1 MKNDPYSKAF
11 GKKYKMTSNR
21 TCIICN
27 NTANSR
33 EHIFPAAFGGR
44 VVNKSIY
51 CSTHNGAFSRH
62 VVSLDKELDILNSAI
77 GVIPDR
83 KNSIKETRLKDSM
96 NEEYV
101 YTKDYIK
108 LAAPS
113 ALDIT
118 PKTGIEQ
125 MQLRF
130 ADHMQAQK
138 WMDEQKKKG
147 YEFKNSSYG
156 KVTKTMFVEPMKKTM
171 DLGNEKFMLGVL
183 YIAFTFLAHH
193 YPHIARAKEL
203 QSVKDILNN
212 DEDTKDIVFWENSDK
227 LDFFG
232 KNRFEFG
239 HIIAIGKMK
248 DSNKIGAIV
257 SFFGKIS
264 FAVNLAEPNS
274 DILNEFQTIVSFIN
288 PLEKDVKNSTVTQK
302 LDLQINLSNKE
313 ESKKYLNS
321 LRSGEISNPIEKIL
335 SLATT
340 KVLNQDMENIYNK
353 LQKSIEISSPT
364 SYALVVEILS
374 EYEQRILNLITYTI
388 DDFCEFSVDLDENFK
403 IALKQLIKE
412 DENGNK
418 GLNELSFYFLE
429 LVKQMIAYEVHKSM
443 ISDSLTTEFL
453 EELFTREKG
462 VYVVM
467 DSVFMLMEGKIIN
480 E

>member
-1 MKNDPYSKAF
+1 M
-11 GKKYKMTSNR
+11 
-21 TCIICN
+21 
-27 NTANSR
+27 
-33 EHIFPAAFGGR
+33 
-44 VVNKSIY
+44 
-51 CSTHNGAFSRH
+51 
-62 VVSLDKELDILNSAI
+62 
-77 GVIPDR
+77 
-83 KNSIKETRLKDSM
+83 
-96 NEEYV
+96 
-101 YTKDYIK
+101 
-108 LAAPS
+108 
-113 ALDIT
+113 
-118 PKTGIEQ
+118 
-125 MQLRF
+125 
-130 ADHMQAQK
+130 
-138 WMDEQKKKG
+138 
-147 YEFKNSSYG
+147 
-156 KVTKTMFVEPMKKTM
+156 
-171 DLGNEKFMLGVL
+171 
-183 YIAFTFLAHH
+183 
-193 YPHIARAKEL
+193 
-203 QSVKDILNN
+203 
-212 DEDTKDIVFWENSDK
+212 
-227 LDFFG
+227 
-232 KNRFEFG
+232 
-239 HIIAIGKMK
+239 
-248 DSNKIGAIV
+248 
-257 SFFGKIS
+257 
-264 FAVNLAEPNS
+264 
-274 DILNEFQTIVSFIN
+274 
-288 PLEKDVKNSTVTQK
+288 
-302 LDLQINLSNKE
+302 QINLSNKE

-388 DDFCEFSVDLDENFK
+388 DDFCQFSVDLDENFK

>member
-1 MKNDPYSKAF
+1 
-11 GKKYKMTSNR
+11 MTSNK
-21 TCIICN
+21 TCVICN
-27 NTANSR
+27 NISNSK

-51 CSTHNGAFSRH
+51 CSFHNGEFSRH
-62 VVSLDKELDILNSAI
+62 VVSLDKELDILNSAL
-77 GVIPDR
+77 GVVPDR
-83 KNSIKETRLKDSM
+83 KKSIKETRLKDSM
-96 NEEYV
+96 NEEYI
-101 YTKDYIK
+101 YTKDYMKI
-108 LAAPS
+108 APPM
-113 ALDIT
+113 LNLT
-118 PKTGIEQ
+118 PETNGKQ
-125 MQLRF
+125 MQLQF
-130 ADHMQAQK
+130 ADHSQAQK
-138 WMDEQKKKG
+138 WMDEHKKKG

-193 YPHIARAKEL
+193 YPDIARAKEL

-212 DEDTKDIVFWENSDK
+212 NKDTKDIVFWEDSDK
-227 LDFFG
+227 LDLFG
-232 KNRFEFG
+232 ENPFEFG

-248 DSNKIGAIV
+248 DTNKIGAII
-257 SFFGKIS
+257 SFFGRIS
-264 FAVNLAEPNS
+264 FAVNLAELNS
-274 DILNEFQTIVSFIN
+274 EILNELHTTVSFIN
-288 PLEKDVKNSTVTQK
+288 PLEKEVKKSIVTQK

-388 DDFCEFSVDLDENFK
+388 DDFCQFSVDLDENFK

>member
-1 MKNDPYSKAF
+1 
-11 GKKYKMTSNR
+11 MTSNK
-21 TCIICN
+21 TCIICSN
-27 NTANSR
+27 IANSR

-51 CSTHNGAFSRH
+51 CSFHNCAYSRH
-62 VVSLDKELDILNSAI
+62 VDSLDKELDILNSAI

-83 KNSIKETRLKDSM
+83 KKSIKETRLKDSAS
-96 NEEYV
+96 EEYV
-101 YTKDYIK
+101 YTKDYMK
-108 LAAPS
+108 LASPS
-113 ALDIT
+113 ALDMA
-118 PKTGIEQ
+118 PNSGAEQ

-138 WMDEQKKKG
+138 WMDEQKKRG
-147 YEFKNSSYG
+147 YEFKNTSYG

-171 DLGNEKFMLGVL
+171 DLGNDKFMLGVL
-183 YIAFTFLAHH
+183 YIALTFLAHH

-212 DEDTKDIVFWENSDK
+212 DEDTKDIVLWESSDK
-227 LDFFG
+227 LDLFG
-232 KNRFEFG
+232 ENPFEFG

-248 DSNKIGAIV
+248 DTNKIGAIV
-257 SFFGKIS
+257 SFFGRIS

-288 PLEKDVKNSTVTQK
+288 PLEKDVKKSIATQK
-302 LDLQINLSNKE
+302 HDLQLNLSTTVQ
-313 ESKKYLNS
+313 SKKYLNS
-321 LRSGEISNPIEKIL
+321 LKSGKIKNPIEEIL

-418 GLNELSFYFLE
+418 GLNELSFHFLE
-429 LVKQMIAYEVHKSM
+429 LVKQNIAYEVHNSM
-443 ISDSLTTEFL
+443 VIGSLTTEFL
-453 EELFTREKG
+453 VQLFAKEKG

-467 DSVFMLMEGKIIN
+467 NSVFMLMEGKIN
-480 E
+480 FDFKY

>member
-1 MKNDPYSKAF
+1 
-11 GKKYKMTSNR
+11 MTSNK

-51 CSTHNGAFSRH
+51 CSFHNGAFSRH
-62 VVSLDKELDILNSAI
+62 VDSLDKELDILNSAI

-83 KNSIKETRLKDSM
+83 KKSIKETRLKDSTS
-96 NEEYV
+96 EEYV
-101 YTKDYIK
+101 YTKDYMK
-108 LAAPS
+108 LASPS
-113 ALDIT
+113 ALDMA
-118 PKTGIEQ
+118 PNSGAEQ

-138 WMDEQKKKG
+138 WMDEQKKRG
-147 YEFKNSSYG
+147 YEFKNTSYG

-171 DLGNEKFMLGVL
+171 DLGNDKFMLGVL
-183 YIAFTFLAHH
+183 YIALTFLAHH

-227 LDFFG
+227 LDLFG
-232 KNRFEFG
+232 ENPFEFG

-248 DSNKIGAIV
+248 DTNKIGAIV
-257 SFFGKIS
+257 SFFGRIS

-288 PLEKDVKNSTVTQK
+288 PLEKDVKKSIVTQK

-321 LRSGEISNPIEKIL
+321 LKSGEISNPIEKIL

-340 KVLNQDMENIYNK
+340 KVLNQDIENIYTK
-353 LQKSIEISSPT
+353 LQSIEISSPT

-418 GLNELSFYFLE
+418 GLNELSLYFLE

-443 ISDSLTTEFL
+443 LSDSLTTEFL
-453 EELFTREKG
+453 EELFAKEKG
-462 VYVVM
+462 VYVVLN
-467 DSVFMLMEGKIIN
+467 SAFMLMKGKDTI
-480 E
+480 

>member
-1 MKNDPYSKAF
+1 
-11 GKKYKMTSNR
+11 MTSNK

-51 CSTHNGAFSRH
+51 CSFHNGAYSRH
-62 VVSLDKELDILNSAI
+62 VDSLDKELDILNSAI

-83 KNSIKETRLKDSM
+83 KKSIKETRLKDSAS
-96 NEEYV
+96 EEYV
-101 YTKDYIK
+101 YTKDYMK
-108 LAAPS
+108 LASPS
-113 ALDIT
+113 ALDMA
-118 PKTGIEQ
+118 PNSGAEQ

-130 ADHMQAQK
+130 ADNMQAQK
-138 WMDEQKKKG
+138 WMDEQKKRG
-147 YEFKNSSYG
+147 YEFKNTSYG

-171 DLGNEKFMLGVL
+171 DLGNDKFMLGVL
-183 YIAFTFLAHH
+183 YIALTFLAHH

-227 LDFFG
+227 LDLFG
-232 KNRFEFG
+232 ENPFEFG

-248 DSNKIGAIV
+248 DTNKIGAIV
-257 SFFGKIS
+257 SFFGRIN

-288 PLEKDVKNSTVTQK
+288 PLEKDVKKSIVTQK

-321 LRSGEISNPIEKIL
+321 LKSGEISNPIEKIL

-418 GLNELSFYFLE
+418 GLNELSFHFLE
-429 LVKQMIAYEVHKSM
+429 LVKQNIAYEVHKSM
-443 ISDSLTTEFL
+443 VIGSLTTEFL
-453 EELFTREKG
+453 VELFAKEKG

-467 DSVFMLMEGKIIN
+467 NSFKELLKENGVENSK
-480 E
+480 

>member
-1 MKNDPYSKAF
+1 
-11 GKKYKMTSNR
+11 MTSNK
-21 TCIICN
+21 TCIICSN
-27 NTANSR
+27 IANSK

-51 CSTHNGAFSRH
+51 CSFHNCAYSRH
-62 VVSLDKELDILNSAI
+62 VDSLDKELDILNSAI

-83 KNSIKETRLKDSM
+83 KNSIKETRLKDSAS
-96 NEEYV
+96 EEYV
-101 YTKDYIK
+101 YTKDYMK
-108 LAAPS
+108 LASPS
-113 ALDIT
+113 ALDMA
-118 PKTGIEQ
+118 PNSGAEQ

-138 WMDEQKKKG
+138 WMDEQKKRG
-147 YEFKNSSYG
+147 YEFKNTSYG

-171 DLGNEKFMLGVL
+171 DLGNDKFMLGVL
-183 YIAFTFLAHH
+183 YIALTFLAHH

-227 LDFFG
+227 LDLFG
-232 KNRFEFG
+232 ENPFEFG

-248 DSNKIGAIV
+248 DTNKIGAIV
-257 SFFGKIS
+257 SFFGRIN

-288 PLEKDVKNSTVTQK
+288 PLEKEVKKSIVTQK

-418 GLNELSFYFLE
+418 GLNELSFHFLE
-429 LVKQMIAYEVHKSM
+429 LVKQNIAYEVHNSM
-443 ISDSLTTEFL
+443 VIGSLTTEFL
-453 EELFTREKG
+453 VQLFAKEKG

-467 DSVFMLMEGKIIN
+467 NSFKELLKENGVENSK
-480 E
+480 

>member
-1 MKNDPYSKAF
+1 
-11 GKKYKMTSNR
+11 MTSNK
-21 TCIICN
+21 TCIICSN
-27 NTANSR
+27 IANSK

-51 CSTHNGAFSRH
+51 CSFHNCAYSRH
-62 VVSLDKELDILNSAI
+62 VDSLDKELDILNSAI

-83 KNSIKETRLKDSM
+83 KNSIKETRLKDSAS
-96 NEEYV
+96 EEYV
-101 YTKDYIK
+101 YTKDYMK
-108 LAAPS
+108 LASPS
-113 ALDIT
+113 ALDMA
-118 PKTGIEQ
+118 PNSGAEQ

-138 WMDEQKKKG
+138 WMDEQKKRG
-147 YEFKNSSYG
+147 YEFKNTSYG

-171 DLGNEKFMLGVL
+171 DLGNDKFMLGVL
-183 YIAFTFLAHH
+183 YIALTFLAHH

-227 LDFFG
+227 LDLFG
-232 KNRFEFG
+232 ENPFEFG

-248 DSNKIGAIV
+248 DTNKIGAIV
-257 SFFGKIS
+257 SFFGRIN

-288 PLEKDVKNSTVTQK
+288 PLEKDVKKSIVTQK

-418 GLNELSFYFLE
+418 GLNELSFHFLE
-429 LVKQMIAYEVHKSM
+429 LVKQNIAYEVHNSM
-443 ISDSLTTEFL
+443 VIGSLTTEFL
-453 EELFTREKG
+453 VQLFAKEKG

-467 DSVFMLMEGKIIN
+467 NSFKELLKENGVENSK
-480 E
+480 

>member
-1 MKNDPYSKAF
+1 MQNLNK
-11 GKKYKMTSNR
+11 
-21 TCIICN
+21 TCIICSN
-27 NTANSR
+27 IANSK

-44 VVNKSIY
+44 VVNKGIY
-51 CSTHNGAFSRH
+51 CSFHNGAFSRH
-62 VVSLDKELDILNSAI
+62 VDSLDKELDILNSAI

-83 KNSIKETRLKDSM
+83 KNSIKETRLKDSAS
-96 NEEYV
+96 EEYV
-101 YTKDYIK
+101 YTKDYMK
-108 LAAPS
+108 LASPS
-113 ALDIT
+113 ALDMA
-118 PKTGIEQ
+118 PNSGAEQ

-130 ADHMQAQK
+130 ADHNQAQK
-138 WMDEQKKKG
+138 WMDEQKKRG
-147 YEFKNSSYG
+147 YEFKNTSYG

-171 DLGNEKFMLGVL
+171 DLGNDKFMLGVL
-183 YIAFTFLAHH
+183 YIALTFLAHH

-227 LDFFG
+227 LDLFG
-232 KNRFEFG
+232 ENPFEFG

-248 DSNKIGAIV
+248 DTNKIGAII

-264 FAVNLAEPNS
+264 FAVHLAELS
-274 DILNEFQTIVSFIN
+274 GEALNELQTTVSFIN
-288 PLEKDVKNSTVTQK
+288 PLEKDVKKSIVTQK
-302 LDLQINLSNKE
+302 YDLQINLSNTKQ
-313 ESKKYLNS
+313 SKKYLNS
-321 LRSGEISNPIEKIL
+321 LKSGEISNPIEKIL

-374 EYEQRILNLITYTI
+374 KYEQRILNLITYTI

-429 LVKQMIAYEVHKSM
+429 LVKQNIAYEVHNSM
-443 ISDSLTTEFL
+443 VIGSLTTEFL
-453 EELFTREKG
+453 VELFAKEKG
-462 VYVVM
+462 VYIVM
-467 DSVFMLMEGKIIN
+467 NSFFMLMEGKIIN

>member
-51 CSTHNGAFSRH
+51 CSTHNGAYSRH
-62 VVSLDKELDILNSAI
+62 VDSLDKELDILNSAI

-83 KNSIKETRLKDSM
+83 KKSIKETRLKDSAS
-96 NEEYV
+96 EEYV
-101 YTKDYIK
+101 YTKDYMK
-108 LAAPS
+108 LASPS
-113 ALDIT
+113 ALDMA
-118 PKTGIEQ
+118 PNSGAEQ

-130 ADHMQAQK
+130 ADHNQAQK
-138 WMDEQKKKG
+138 WMDEYKKRG

-156 KVTKTMFVEPMKKTM
+156 EVAKTMFVEPMKKTM
-171 DLGNEKFMLGVL
+171 DLGNDKFMLGVL
-183 YIAFTFLAHH
+183 YIALTFLAHH
-193 YPHIARAKEL
+193 YPSIARAKEL

-212 DEDTKDIVFWENSDK
+212 DEDTKDIVFWESSDK
-227 LDFFG
+227 LDLFG
-232 KNRFEFG
+232 ENPFEFG
-239 HIIAIGKMK
+239 HIVAIGKIK

-264 FAVNLAEPNS
+264 FAVNLAELNS
-274 DILNEFQTIVSFIN
+274 EILNELHTTVSFIN
-288 PLEKDVKNSTVTQK
+288 PLEKDVKKSIKYKTLET
-302 LDLQINLSNKE
+302 DINLSTKKE
-313 ESKKYLNS
+313 SIEYLNS
-321 LRSGEISNPIEKIL
+321 LKSGEISNPIEKIL

-388 DDFCEFSVDLDENFK
+388 DDFCEFSVGLDENFK
-403 IALKQLIKE
+403 LALKQLIKE
-412 DENGNK
+412 DENKNK
-418 GLNELSFYFLE
+418 GLSELSFHFLE
-429 LVKQMIAYEVHKSM
+429 LVKQNITYEVHNSM

-453 EELFTREKG
+453 VQLFAKERE
-462 VYVVM
+462 
-467 DSVFMLMEGKIIN
+467 FML
-480 E
+480 

>member
-1 MKNDPYSKAF
+1 
-11 GKKYKMTSNR
+11 MTSNK

-51 CSTHNGAFSRH
+51 CSTHNGAYSRH
-62 VVSLDKELDILNSAI
+62 VDSLDKELDILNSAI

-83 KNSIKETRLKDSM
+83 KKSIKETRLKDSAS
-96 NEEYV
+96 EEYV
-101 YTKDYIK
+101 YTKDYMK
-108 LAAPS
+108 LASPS
-113 ALDIT
+113 ALDMA
-118 PKTGIEQ
+118 PNSGAEQ

-138 WMDEQKKKG
+138 WMDEQKKRG
-147 YEFKNSSYG
+147 YEFKNTSYG

-171 DLGNEKFMLGVL
+171 DLGNDKFMLGVL
-183 YIAFTFLAHH
+183 YIALTFLAHH

-227 LDFFG
+227 LDLFG
-232 KNRFEFG
+232 ENPFEFG

-257 SFFGKIS
+257 SFFGRIS

-288 PLEKDVKNSTVTQK
+288 PLEKDVKKSIATQK
-302 LDLQINLSNKE
+302 HDLQLNLSTTVQ
-313 ESKKYLNS
+313 SKKYLNS
-321 LRSGEISNPIEKIL
+321 LKSGKIKNPIEEIL

-418 GLNELSFYFLE
+418 GLNEISFHFLE
-429 LVKQMIAYEVHKSM
+429 LVKQNIAYEVHKSM
-443 ISDSLTTEFL
+443 VIGSLTTEFL
-453 EELFTREKG
+453 VQLFAKEKG

-467 DSVFMLMEGKIIN
+467 NSVFMLMEGKIIN

>member
-1 MKNDPYSKAF
+1 
-11 GKKYKMTSNR
+11 MTSNR

-51 CSTHNGAFSRH
+51 CSFHNGAYSRH

-83 KNSIKETRLKDSM
+83 KKSIKETRLKDSAS
-96 NEEYV
+96 EEYV
-101 YTKDYIK
+101 YTKDYMK

-113 ALDIT
+113 ALDIA
-118 PKTGIEQ
+118 PNSGVEQ

-130 ADHMQAQK
+130 ADHNQAQK
-138 WMDEQKKKG
+138 WMIEQKKRG
-147 YEFKNSSYG
+147 YEFKNTSYG
-156 KVTKTMFVEPMKKTM
+156 KVTKAMFVEPMKKTM
-171 DLGNEKFMLGVL
+171 DLGNDKFMLGVL

-193 YPHIARAKEL
+193 YPSIARDKEL
-203 QSVKDILNN
+203 QNIKDILNN
-212 DEDTKDIVFWENSDK
+212 DKDTKEFVYWEDSDK
-227 LDFFG
+227 LDLFG
-232 KNRFEFG
+232 KNPFEFG
-239 HIIAIGKMK
+239 HIVAIGKIK
-248 DSNKIGAIV
+248 ESNKIGAII
-257 SFFGKIS
+257 SFFGRIS

-288 PLEKDVKNSTVTQK
+288 PLEKDVKKSIVTQK
-302 LDLQINLSNKE
+302 LDLQINLSTTE
-313 ESKKYLNS
+313 QSKKYLNS
-321 LRSGEISNPIEKIL
+321 LRSGKIKNPIEEIL

-388 DDFCEFSVDLDENFK
+388 DDFCQFSVDLDENFK

-412 DENGNK
+412 DESGNK
-418 GLNELSFYFLE
+418 GLSELSLYFLE
-429 LVKQMIAYEVHKSM
+429 LVKQMIAYAVHNSM

-453 EELFTREKG
+453 TDLFTKEKG
-462 VYVVM
+462 VYIVM
-467 DSVFMLMEGKIIN
+467 NSVLMVMKGEIVN

>member
-1 MKNDPYSKAF
+1 
-11 GKKYKMTSNR
+11 MTSNK

-51 CSTHNGAFSRH
+51 CSTHNGEFSRH
-62 VVSLDKELDILNSAI
+62 VVSLDKELDILNSAL
-77 GVIPDR
+77 GVVPDR
-83 KNSIKETRLKDSM
+83 KKSIKETRLKDSM
-96 NEEYV
+96 NEEYI
-101 YTKDYIK
+101 YTKDYMKI
-108 LAAPS
+108 APPM
-113 ALDIT
+113 LNLT
-118 PKTGIEQ
+118 PETNGKQ
-125 MQLRF
+125 MQLQF
-130 ADHMQAQK
+130 ADHSQAQK
-138 WMDEQKKKG
+138 WMDEHKKKG

-193 YPHIARAKEL
+193 YPDIARAKEL

-302 LDLQINLSNKE
+302 LDLLINLSNLKRI
-313 ESKKYLNS
+313 YL
-321 LRSGEISNPIEKIL
+321 
-335 SLATT
+335 
-340 KVLNQDMENIYNK
+340 
-353 LQKSIEISSPT
+353 
-364 SYALVVEILS
+364 
-374 EYEQRILNLITYTI
+374 LIP
-388 DDFCEFSVDLDENFK
+388 
-403 IALKQLIKE
+403 LK
-412 DENGNK
+412 
-418 GLNELSFYFLE
+418 
-429 LVKQMIAYEVHKSM
+429 
-443 ISDSLTTEFL
+443 
-453 EELFTREKG
+453 
-462 VYVVM
+462 
-467 DSVFMLMEGKIIN
+467 
-480 E
+480 

>member
-1 MKNDPYSKAF
+1 
-11 GKKYKMTSNR
+11 MTSNK

-51 CSTHNGAFSRH
+51 CSFHNGAYSRH
-62 VVSLDKELDILNSAI
+62 VDSLDKELDILNSAI
-77 GVIPDR
+77 GVMPDR
-83 KNSIKETRLKDSM
+83 KNSIKETRLKDSAS
-96 NEEYV
+96 EEYV
-101 YTKDYIK
+101 YTKDYMK
-108 LAAPS
+108 LASPS
-113 ALDIT
+113 ALDMAPNSGT
-118 PKTGIEQ
+118 EQ

-138 WMDEQKKKG
+138 WMDEQKKRG
-147 YEFKNSSYG
+147 YEFKNTSYG
-156 KVTKTMFVEPMKKTM
+156 KVTKSMFVEPMKKTM
-171 DLGNEKFMLGVL
+171 DLGNDKFMLGVL

-227 LDFFG
+227 LDLFG
-232 KNRFEFG
+232 ENPFEFG

-248 DSNKIGAIV
+248 DSNKIGAII
-257 SFFGKIS
+257 SFFGRIN
-264 FAVNLAEPNS
+264 FAVNLAELNS
-274 DILNEFQTIVSFIN
+274 EILNEFQTIVSFIN
-288 PLEKDVKNSTVTQK
+288 PLEKDVKKSIFTQK
-302 LDLQINLSNKE
+302 YDLQINLSNKE

-321 LRSGEISNPIEKIL
+321 LKSGKIKNPINEIL
-335 SLATT
+335 FLATT
-340 KVLNQDMENIYNK
+340 KVLNQDIENIYNK
-353 LQKSIEISSPT
+353 LQSIEISSPT
-364 SYALVVEILS
+364 SCEQVVEVLS

-388 DDFCEFSVDLDENFK
+388 DDFCQFSVDLDENFK

-418 GLNELSFYFLE
+418 GLNELSFHFLE
-429 LVKQMIAYEVHKSM
+429 LVKQNIAYEVHNSM
-443 ISDSLTTEFL
+443 LSDSLTTEFL
-453 EELFTREKG
+453 VELFAKEKG

-467 DSVFMLMEGKIIN
+467 NSVFMLMEGKIIN

>member
-1 MKNDPYSKAF
+1 
-11 GKKYKMTSNR
+11 MTSNK

-288 PLEKDVKNSTVTQK
+288 PLEKDVKKSIEYKTLET
-302 LDLQINLSNKE
+302 DINLSTKKE
-313 ESKKYLNS
+313 SIEYLNS
-321 LRSGEISNPIEKIL
+321 LKSGEIKNPITEIL

-388 DDFCEFSVDLDENFK
+388 DDFCQFSVDLDENFK

>member
-1 MKNDPYSKAF
+1 
-11 GKKYKMTSNR
+11 MTSNK

-51 CSTHNGAFSRH
+51 CSTHNGAYSRH
-62 VVSLDKELDILNSAI
+62 VDSLDKELDILNSAI

-83 KNSIKETRLKDSM
+83 KKSIKETRLKDSTS
-96 NEEYV
+96 EEYV
-101 YTKDYIK
+101 YTKDYMK
-108 LAAPS
+108 LASPS
-113 ALDIT
+113 ALDMA
-118 PKTGIEQ
+118 PNSGAEQ

-138 WMDEQKKKG
+138 WMDEQKKRG
-147 YEFKNSSYG
+147 YEFKNTSYG

-171 DLGNEKFMLGVL
+171 DLGNDKFMLGVL
-183 YIAFTFLAHH
+183 YIALTFLAHH

-227 LDFFG
+227 LDLFG
-232 KNRFEFG
+232 ENPFEFG

-248 DSNKIGAIV
+248 DTNKIGAIV
-257 SFFGKIS
+257 SFFGRIN

-288 PLEKDVKNSTVTQK
+288 PLEKDVKKSIFTQK
-302 LDLQINLSNKE
+302 LDLQINLSNTE
-313 ESKKYLNS
+313 QSKKYLNS

-418 GLNELSFYFLE
+418 GLNELSFHFLE
-429 LVKQMIAYEVHKSM
+429 LVKQNIAYEVHNSM

-453 EELFTREKG
+453 IDLFAKEKG

-467 DSVFMLMEGKIIN
+467 NSFKELLKENGVENSK
-480 E
+480 

>member
-1 MKNDPYSKAF
+1 
-11 GKKYKMTSNR
+11 MTLNK

-51 CSTHNGAFSRH
+51 CSAHNGAFSRH

-83 KNSIKETRLKDSM
+83 KNSIKETRLKDSAS
-96 NEEYV
+96 EEYV
-101 YTKDYIK
+101 YTKDYMK
-108 LAAPS
+108 LASPS
-113 ALDIT
+113 ALDMA
-118 PKTGIEQ
+118 PNSGAEQ

-138 WMDEQKKKG
+138 WMDEQKKRG
-147 YEFKNSSYG
+147 YEFKNTSYG

-171 DLGNEKFMLGVL
+171 DLGNDKFMLGVL
-183 YIAFTFLAHH
+183 YIALTFLAHH

-227 LDFFG
+227 LDLFG
-232 KNRFEFG
+232 ENPFEFG

-257 SFFGKIS
+257 SFFGRIS

-288 PLEKDVKNSTVTQK
+288 PLEKDVKKSIVTQK

-313 ESKKYLNS
+313 ESKKYLNR
-321 LRSGEISNPIEKIL
+321 LRSGEIKNPINEIL

-340 KVLNQDMENIYNK
+340 KVLNQDIENIYTK
-353 LQKSIEISSPT
+353 LQSIEISSPT

-418 GLNELSFYFLE
+418 GLNELSFHFLE
-429 LVKQMIAYEVHKSM
+429 LVKQNIAYEVHNSM
-443 ISDSLTTEFL
+443 LSDSLTTEFL
-453 EELFTREKG
+453 VELFAKEKG

-467 DSVFMLMEGKIIN
+467 NSVFMLMEGKIIN

>member
-1 MKNDPYSKAF
+1 
-11 GKKYKMTSNR
+11 MTSNK

-193 YPHIARAKEL
+193 YPDIARAKEL

-212 DEDTKDIVFWENSDK
+212 NKDTKDIVFWEDGDK
-227 LDFFG
+227 LDLFG
-232 KNRFEFG
+232 ENPFEFG
-239 HIIAIGKMK
+239 HIVAIGKIK
-248 DSNKIGAIV
+248 DTNKLGAIV
-257 SFFGKIS
+257 SFFGKIN
-264 FAVNLAEPNS
+264 FAVHLAEPNS

-288 PLEKDVKNSTVTQK
+288 PLEKDVKKSIEYKTLET
-302 LDLQINLSNKE
+302 DINLSTKKE
-313 ESKKYLNS
+313 SIEYLNS
-321 LRSGEISNPIEKIL
+321 LKSGEIKNPITEIL

-353 LQKSIEISSPT
+353 LQSIEISSPT

-388 DDFCEFSVDLDENFK
+388 DDFCEFSIDLDENFK

-412 DENGNK
+412 DESGNK
-418 GLNELSFYFLE
+418 GLSELSSCFLE
-429 LVKQMIAYEVHKSM
+429 LVKQNIAYEVHNSM

-453 EELFTREKG
+453 VQLFAKERE
-462 VYVVM
+462 
-467 DSVFMLMEGKIIN
+467 FML
-480 E
+480 

>member
-1 MKNDPYSKAF
+1 
-11 GKKYKMTSNR
+11 MTSNK

-264 FAVNLAEPNS
+264 FAVNLAELNS
-274 DILNEFQTIVSFIN
+274 EILNELHTTVSFIN
-288 PLEKDVKNSTVTQK
+288 PLEKEVKKSIVTQK

-388 DDFCEFSVDLDENFK
+388 DDFCQFSVDLDENFK

>member
-1 MKNDPYSKAF
+1 MQNLNK
-11 GKKYKMTSNR
+11 

-27 NTANSR
+27 NTANSK

-51 CSTHNGAFSRH
+51 CSAHNGAYSRH
-62 VVSLDKELDILNSAI
+62 MDSLDKELDILNSAI

-83 KNSIKETRLKDSM
+83 KNSIKETRLKDSAS
-96 NEEYV
+96 EEYV
-101 YTKDYIK
+101 YTKDYMK

-113 ALDIT
+113 ALDMA
-118 PKTGIEQ
+118 PNSGAEQ
-125 MQLRF
+125 MQLWF
-130 ADHMQAQK
+130 ADHNQAQK
-138 WMDEQKKKG
+138 WMDEHKKRG
-147 YEFKNSSYG
+147 YEFKNTSYG

-171 DLGNEKFMLGVL
+171 DLGNDKFMLGVL
-183 YIAFTFLAHH
+183 YIALTFLAHH

-227 LDFFG
+227 LDLFG
-232 KNRFEFG
+232 ENPFEFG

-248 DSNKIGAIV
+248 DSNKIGAII
-257 SFFGKIS
+257 SFFGRIS
-264 FAVNLAEPNS
+264 FAVNLAELNS
-274 DILNEFQTIVSFIN
+274 DMLNELHTTVSFIN
-288 PLEKDVKNSTVTQK
+288 PLEKDVKKSIVTQK

-313 ESKKYLNS
+313 QSKKYLNS
-321 LRSGEISNPIEKIL
+321 LKSGKIKNPINEIL

-340 KVLNQDMENIYNK
+340 KVLNQDIENIYNK
-353 LQKSIEISSPT
+353 LQSIEISSPT

-412 DENGNK
+412 DENKNK
-418 GLNELSFYFLE
+418 GLNELSFHFLE
-429 LVKQMIAYEVHKSM
+429 LVKQNIAYEVHKSM
-443 ISDSLTTEFL
+443 VIGSLTTEFL
-453 EELFTREKG
+453 VELFAKEKG

-467 DSVFMLMEGKIIN
+467 NSAFMLIIGKDTI
-480 E
+480 

>member
-1 MKNDPYSKAF
+1 MQNLNK
-11 GKKYKMTSNR
+11 
-21 TCIICN
+21 TCIICSN
-27 NTANSR
+27 IANSR

-51 CSTHNGAFSRH
+51 CSFHNGAYSRH
-62 VVSLDKELDILNSAI
+62 VVSLDKELDILNSAL
-77 GVIPDR
+77 GVVPDR
-83 KNSIKETRLKDSM
+83 KKSIKETRLKDSM
-96 NEEYV
+96 NEEYI
-101 YTKDYIK
+101 YTKDYMK
-108 LAAPS
+108 LAPPPM
-113 ALDIT
+113 LNLT
-118 PKTGIEQ
+118 PETNGKQ

-130 ADHMQAQK
+130 ADHSQAQK
-138 WMDEQKKKG
+138 WMDEQKKRG
-147 YEFKNSSYG
+147 YEFKNTSYG

-193 YPHIARAKEL
+193 YPDIARAKEL

-212 DEDTKDIVFWENSDK
+212 NKDTKDIVFWEDGDK
-227 LDFFG
+227 LDLFG
-232 KNRFEFG
+232 ENPFEFG

-257 SFFGKIS
+257 SFFGKIN
-264 FAVNLAEPNS
+264 FAVHLAEPNS

-288 PLEKDVKNSTVTQK
+288 PLEKDVKKSIEYKTLET
-302 LDLQINLSNKE
+302 DINLSTKKE
-313 ESKKYLNS
+313 SIEYLNS
-321 LRSGEISNPIEKIL
+321 LKSGEIKNPITEIL

-353 LQKSIEISSPT
+353 LQSIEISSPT

-388 DDFCEFSVDLDENFK
+388 DDFCDFSVDLDENFK

-418 GLNELSFYFLE
+418 GLNELSFHFLE
-429 LVKQMIAYEVHKSM
+429 LVKQNIAYEVHNSM

-453 EELFTREKG
+453 VQLFAKEKG

-467 DSVFMLMEGKIIN
+467 DSFKELLKENGVENSK
-480 E
+480 

>member
-1 MKNDPYSKAF
+1 
-11 GKKYKMTSNR
+11 MTSNR

-51 CSTHNGAFSRH
+51 CSFHNGAYSRH
-62 VVSLDKELDILNSAI
+62 VVSLDKELDILNSAL
-77 GVIPDR
+77 GVVPDR
-83 KNSIKETRLKDSM
+83 KKSIKETRLKDSM
-96 NEEYV
+96 NEEYI
-101 YTKDYIK
+101 YTKDYMK
-108 LAAPS
+108 LAPPPM
-113 ALDIT
+113 LNLT
-118 PKTGIEQ
+118 PETNGKQ
-125 MQLRF
+125 MQLQF
-130 ADHMQAQK
+130 ADHSQAQK
-138 WMDEQKKKG
+138 WMDEHKKKG

-193 YPHIARAKEL
+193 YPDIARAKEL

-212 DEDTKDIVFWENSDK
+212 NKDTKDIVFWEDGDK
-227 LDFFG
+227 LDLFG
-232 KNRFEFG
+232 ENPFEFG

-248 DSNKIGAIV
+248 DSNKLGAIV
-257 SFFGKIS
+257 SFFGKIN
-264 FAVNLAEPNS
+264 FAVHLAEPSS

-288 PLEKDVKNSTVTQK
+288 PLEKDVKKSIEYKTLET
-302 LDLQINLSNKE
+302 DINLSTKKE
-313 ESKKYLNS
+313 SIEYLNS
-321 LRSGEISNPIEKIL
+321 LKSGEIKNPITEIL

-353 LQKSIEISSPT
+353 LQSIEISSPT

-412 DENGNK
+412 DENKNK
-418 GLNELSFYFLE
+418 GLSELSFHFLE
-429 LVKQMIAYEVHKSM
+429 LVKQNIAYEVHKS
-443 ISDSLTTEFL
+443 IVIGSLTTEFL
-453 EELFTREKG
+453 VQLFAKEKG

-467 DSVFMLMEGKIIN
+467 NSVFMLMKGKIN
-480 E
+480 FDFKY

>member
-1 MKNDPYSKAF
+1 
-11 GKKYKMTSNR
+11 MTSNR
-21 TCIICN
+21 TCVICN
-27 NTANSR
+27 NIANSR

-51 CSTHNGAFSRH
+51 CSFHNGAYSRH

-83 KNSIKETRLKDSM
+83 KNSIKETRLKDSAS
-96 NEEYV
+96 EEYV
-101 YTKDYIK
+101 YTKDYMK
-108 LAAPS
+108 LASPS

-138 WMDEQKKKG
+138 WMDEQKKRG
-147 YEFKNSSYG
+147 YEFKNTSYG

-171 DLGNEKFMLGVL
+171 DLGNDKFMLGVL
-183 YIAFTFLAHH
+183 YIALTFLAHH

-212 DEDTKDIVFWENSDK
+212 DEDTKDIVFWEDGDK
-227 LDFFG
+227 LDLFG
-232 KNRFEFG
+232 ENPFEFG

-257 SFFGKIS
+257 SFFGKIN
-264 FAVNLAEPNS
+264 FAVHLAEPNS

-288 PLEKDVKNSTVTQK
+288 PLEKDVKKSIEYKTLET
-302 LDLQINLSNKE
+302 DINLSTKKE
-313 ESKKYLNS
+313 SIEYLNS
-321 LRSGEISNPIEKIL
+321 LKSGEIKNPITEIL

-353 LQKSIEISSPT
+353 LQSIEISSPT

-388 DDFCEFSVDLDENFK
+388 DDFCDFSVDLDENFK

-418 GLNELSFYFLE
+418 GLNELSFHFLE
-429 LVKQMIAYEVHKSM
+429 LVKQNIAYEVHNSM

-453 EELFTREKG
+453 VQLFAKEKG

-467 DSVFMLMEGKIIN
+467 NSFKELLKENGVEN
-480 E
+480 

>member
-1 MKNDPYSKAF
+1 
-11 GKKYKMTSNR
+11 MTSNK

-288 PLEKDVKNSTVTQK
+288 PLEKDVKKSIVTQK

-388 DDFCEFSVDLDENFK
+388 DDFCQFSVDLDENFK

>member
-1 MKNDPYSKAF
+1 MNKTNDINKS
-11 GKKYKMTSNR
+11 SNK

-27 NTANSR
+27 NIANSR

-83 KNSIKETRLKDSM
+83 KKSIKETRLKDSTS
-96 NEEYV
+96 EEYV
-101 YTKDYIK
+101 YTKDYMK
-108 LAAPS
+108 LASPS
-113 ALDIT
+113 ALDMA
-118 PKTGIEQ
+118 PNSGAEQ

-138 WMDEQKKKG
+138 WMDEQKKRG
-147 YEFKNSSYG
+147 YEFQNTSYG

-171 DLGNEKFMLGVL
+171 DLGNDKFMLRVL
-183 YIAFTFLAHH
+183 YIALTFLAHH

-227 LDFFG
+227 LDLFG
-232 KNRFEFG
+232 ENPFEFG

-248 DSNKIGAIV
+248 DTNKIGAIV
-257 SFFGKIS
+257 SFFGRIN

-288 PLEKDVKNSTVTQK
+288 PLEKDVKKSIVTQK
-302 LDLQINLSNKE
+302 LDLQINLSNTE
-313 ESKKYLNS
+313 QSKKYLNS

-418 GLNELSFYFLE
+418 GLNELSFHFLE
-429 LVKQMIAYEVHKSM
+429 LVKQNIAYEVHKSM
-443 ISDSLTTEFL
+443 VIGSLTTEFL
-453 EELFTREKG
+453 VQLFAKEKG

-467 DSVFMLMEGKIIN
+467 DSVFMLMEGKIN
-480 E
+480 FDFKS

>member
-1 MKNDPYSKAF
+1 
-11 GKKYKMTSNR
+11 MTSNK

-51 CSTHNGAFSRH
+51 CSFHNGAYSRH
-62 VVSLDKELDILNSAI
+62 VDSLDKELDILNSAI

-83 KNSIKETRLKDSM
+83 KKSIKETRLKDSAS
-96 NEEYV
+96 EEYV
-101 YTKDYIK
+101 YTKDYMK
-108 LAAPS
+108 LASPS
-113 ALDIT
+113 ALDMA
-118 PKTGIEQ
+118 PNSGAEQ

-130 ADHMQAQK
+130 ADHNQAQK
-138 WMDEQKKKG
+138 WMDEHKKKG

-193 YPHIARAKEL
+193 YPDIARAKEL

-212 DEDTKDIVFWENSDK
+212 DKDTKDIVFWEDGDK
-227 LDFFG
+227 LDLFG
-232 KNRFEFG
+232 ENPFEFG
-239 HIIAIGKMK
+239 HIVAIGKIK
-248 DSNKIGAIV
+248 DTNKLGAIV
-257 SFFGKIS
+257 SFFGKIN
-264 FAVNLAEPNS
+264 FAVHLAEPNS

-288 PLEKDVKNSTVTQK
+288 PLEKDVKKSIEYKTLET
-302 LDLQINLSNKE
+302 DINLSTKKE
-313 ESKKYLNS
+313 SIEYLNS
-321 LRSGEISNPIEKIL
+321 LKSEEIKNPITEIL

-353 LQKSIEISSPT
+353 LQSIENSSPT
-364 SYALVVEILS
+364 SYALVVEILT

-388 DDFCEFSVDLDENFK
+388 DDFYEFSVDLDENFK

-418 GLNELSFYFLE
+418 GLSELSLYFLE
-429 LVKQMIAYEVHKSM
+429 LVKQNIAYEVHNSM
-443 ISDSLTTEFL
+443 LSDSLTTEFL
-453 EELFTREKG
+453 VELFAKEKG

-467 DSVFMLMEGKIIN
+467 NSFKELLKENDIENSK
-480 E
+480 

>member
-51 CSTHNGAFSRH
+51 CSTHNGAYSRH
-62 VVSLDKELDILNSAI
+62 VDSLDKELDILNSAI

-83 KNSIKETRLKDSM
+83 KKSIKETRLKDSAS
-96 NEEYV
+96 EEYV
-101 YTKDYIK
+101 YTKDYMK
-108 LAAPS
+108 LASPS
-113 ALDIT
+113 ALDMA
-118 PKTGIEQ
+118 PNSGAEQ

-138 WMDEQKKKG
+138 WMDEQKKRG
-147 YEFKNSSYG
+147 YEFKNTSYG

-171 DLGNEKFMLGVL
+171 DLGNDKFMLGVL
-183 YIAFTFLAHH
+183 YIALTFLAHH

-212 DEDTKDIVFWENSDK
+212 DKDTKEFVFWEDSDK
-227 LDFFG
+227 LDLFG
-232 KNRFEFG
+232 ENPFEFG

-248 DSNKIGAIV
+248 DTNKIGAII
-257 SFFGKIS
+257 SFFGRIS
-264 FAVNLAEPNS
+264 FAVNLAELNS
-274 DILNEFQTIVSFIN
+274 EILNELHTTVSFIN
-288 PLEKDVKNSTVTQK
+288 PLEKEVKKSIVTQK

-388 DDFCEFSVDLDENFK
+388 DDFCQFSVDLDENFK

-462 VYVVM
+462 VYAVM

>member
-1 MKNDPYSKAF
+1 
-11 GKKYKMTSNR
+11 MTSNK
-21 TCIICN
+21 TCIICSN
-27 NTANSR
+27 IANSR

-51 CSTHNGAFSRH
+51 CSFHNGAYSRH
-62 VVSLDKELDILNSAI
+62 VDSLDKELDILNSAI

-83 KNSIKETRLKDSM
+83 KS
-96 NEEYV
+96 EEYM
-101 YTKDYIK
+101 K
-108 LAAPS
+108 LASPT
-113 ALDIT
+113 ALDMA
-118 PKTGIEQ
+118 PNSGAEQ

-138 WMDEQKKKG
+138 WMDEQKKRG
-147 YEFKNSSYG
+147 YEFKNTSYG

-171 DLGNEKFMLGVL
+171 NLGNDKFMLGVL
-183 YIAFTFLAHH
+183 YIALTFLAHH

-227 LDFFG
+227 LDLFG
-232 KNRFEFG
+232 ENPFEFG

-248 DSNKIGAIV
+248 DTNKIGVIV
-257 SFFGKIS
+257 SFFGRIN

-288 PLEKDVKNSTVTQK
+288 PLEKDVKKSIFTQK
-302 LDLQINLSNKE
+302 LDLQINLSTTVQ
-313 ESKKYLNS
+313 SKKYLNS

-418 GLNELSFYFLE
+418 GLNELSFHFLE
-429 LVKQMIAYEVHKSM
+429 LVKQNIAYEVHKSM
-443 ISDSLTTEFL
+443 VIGSLTTEFL
-453 EELFTREKG
+453 VQLFAKEKG
-462 VYVVM
+462 VYIVM
-467 DSVFMLMEGKIIN
+467 NSVFMLMEGKIN
-480 E
+480 FDFKS

>member
-1 MKNDPYSKAF
+1 
-11 GKKYKMTSNR
+11 MTSNK

-27 NTANSR
+27 NIANSR
-33 EHIFPAAFGGR
+33 EHISPAAFGGR

-51 CSTHNGAFSRH
+51 CSFHNCAYSRH
-62 VVSLDKELDILNSAI
+62 VDSLDKELDILNSAI

-83 KNSIKETRLKDSM
+83 KKSIKETRLKDSTS
-96 NEEYV
+96 EEYV
-101 YTKDYIK
+101 YTKDYMK
-108 LAAPS
+108 LASPS
-113 ALDIT
+113 ALDMA
-118 PKTGIEQ
+118 PNSGAEQ
-125 MQLRF
+125 MQLWF
-130 ADHMQAQK
+130 ADHNQAQK
-138 WMDEQKKKG
+138 WMDEQKKRG
-147 YEFKNSSYG
+147 YEFKNTSYG

-171 DLGNEKFMLGVL
+171 DLGNDKFMLGVL
-183 YIAFTFLAHH
+183 YIALTFLAHH

-212 DEDTKDIVFWENSDK
+212 DEDIKDIVLWENSDK
-227 LDFFG
+227 LDLFG
-232 KNRFEFG
+232 ENPFEFG

-248 DSNKIGAIV
+248 DTNKIGAII
-257 SFFGKIS
+257 SFFGRIN

-288 PLEKDVKNSTVTQK
+288 PLEKEVKKSIATQK
-302 LDLQINLSNKE
+302 HDLQINLSNTE

-335 SLATT
+335 SLATN

-418 GLNELSFYFLE
+418 GLNEISFHFLE
-429 LVKQMIAYEVHKSM
+429 LVKQNIAYEVHKSM
-443 ISDSLTTEFL
+443 VIGSLTTEFL
-453 EELFTREKG
+453 VELFAKEKG

-467 DSVFMLMEGKIIN
+467 NSVFMLMEGKIIN
-480 E
+480 KKKNIYTVSNL

>member
-1 MKNDPYSKAF
+1 
-11 GKKYKMTSNR
+11 MTSNK

-27 NTANSR
+27 NIANSK

-44 VVNKSIY
+44 VVNKGIY
-51 CSTHNGAFSRH
+51 CSAHNGAYSRH
-62 VVSLDKELDILNSAI
+62 VDSLDKELDILNSAI

-83 KNSIKETRLKDSM
+83 KNSIKETRLKDSAS
-96 NEEYV
+96 EEYV
-101 YTKDYIK
+101 YTKDYMK
-108 LAAPS
+108 LASPS
-113 ALDIT
+113 ALDIA
-118 PKTGIEQ
+118 PKTGVEQ

-130 ADHMQAQK
+130 ADHNQAQK
-138 WMDEQKKKG
+138 WMDEHKKRG
-147 YEFKNSSYG
+147 YEFKNTSYG

-171 DLGNEKFMLGVL
+171 DLGNDKFMLGVL
-183 YIAFTFLAHH
+183 YIALTFLAHH

-212 DEDTKDIVFWENSDK
+212 DENTKDIVFWENSDK
-227 LDFFG
+227 LDLFG
-232 KNRFEFG
+232 KNPFEFG

-248 DSNKIGAIV
+248 DTNKLGAIV
-257 SFFGKIS
+257 SFFGKIN
-264 FAVNLAEPNS
+264 FAVHLAEPS
-274 DILNEFQTIVSFIN
+274 SGILNEFQTIVSFIN
-288 PLEKDVKNSTVTQK
+288 PLEKDVKKSIVTQK
-302 LDLQINLSNKE
+302 YDLQINLSNKE

-388 DDFCEFSVDLDENFK
+388 DDFCEFSIDLDENFK

-418 GLNELSFYFLE
+418 GLNELSFHFLE
-429 LVKQMIAYEVHKSM
+429 LVKQNIAYEVHKSM
-443 ISDSLTTEFL
+443 ISGNLTTEFL
-453 EELFTREKG
+453 VDLFAKEKG
-462 VYVVM
+462 VCIVLN
-467 DSVFMLMEGKIIN
+467 SAFILIEGKELKN
-480 E
+480 DRY